1 MRMLAGGLAV
11 LMLSAAPAFAGSSGD
26 VLRDSLYAGELQKG
40 LQTLTPLADTDP
52 EARFGVAMF
61 DLVIGV
67 EHFAQTLYGHG
78 LTPPNAGPM
87 TPTVMLP
94 VPPNPNP
101 EPWDYDGVRQMFE
114 TLVADFDTA
123 RVAFELAAGEGDY
136 AIIIDPMRIRL
147 DLNADGRVDPEESIA
162 RMVGLMTGSRL
173 GGTDNQAEEALK
185 HEIGFDRADAYWLAG
200 YSDVIAAQADFLLAH
215 DFSDFVNAVFHRFF
229 PKANFPMQEYS
240 KGGQLVMDPE
250 TDRGIADIIAAIH
263 TISWPVTDSARLS
276 GVLARM
282 KAIIGYSRQN
292 WAAILA
298 ETDDNHELLPSPG
311 QTPPVPDAK
320 IDDAKVAAWMAT
332 LDQADRILNGELL
345 VPHWRFIQ
353 GFDLKAYFESAKR
366 TDLVMLLTGYGA
378 VPFLKDGPI
387 ASTQDFRESQEAF
400 GTNWLGYAFWF
411 N

>member
-1 MRMLAGGLAV
+1 MRRLASGLAV
-11 LMLSAAPAFAGSSGD
+11 LMLSAAPALAGSSGD
-26 VLRDSLYAGELQKG
+26 VLRDSLYSGALQKG
-40 LQTLTPLADTDP
+40 LETLIPLADADP
-52 EARFGVAMF
+52 EARFGVAML

-67 EHFAQTLYGHG
+67 ERFAQTLYRHG

-87 TPTVMLP
+87 TPNVMLP

-114 TLVADFDTA
+114 ALVSDFDTA
-123 RVAFELAAGEGDY
+123 RSAFEKAAAEGDY
-136 AIIIDPMRIRL
+136 AIVIDPLQIKL
-147 DLNADGRVDPEESIA
+147 DLNADGKVEPAESIEG
-162 RMVGLMTGSRL
+162 MVSLMTGAPL
-173 GGTDNQAEEALK
+173 GRRDSEAEDALK

-250 TDRGIADIIAAIH
+250 TDRGIADVVAAVH
-263 TISWPVTDSARLS
+263 AISWPVTDSARLA

-282 KAIIGYSRQN
+282 KAVIGYSRQN
-292 WAAILA
+292 WATILT
-298 ETDDNHELLPSPG
+298 ETDDNHELLPSPR
-311 QTPPVPDAK
+311 QTPPVPEAQ

-345 VPHWRFIQ
+345 VPHWRFVQ
-353 GFDLKAYFESAKR
+353 GFDLKAYFETAKR
-366 TDLVMLLTGYGA
+366 TDLVMILTGYGA
-378 VPFLKDGPI
+378 VPFLKDGQI
-387 ASTQDFRESQEAF
+387 ASPEDFRETQQAF
-400 GTNWLGYAFWF
+400 GSNWLGYAFWF